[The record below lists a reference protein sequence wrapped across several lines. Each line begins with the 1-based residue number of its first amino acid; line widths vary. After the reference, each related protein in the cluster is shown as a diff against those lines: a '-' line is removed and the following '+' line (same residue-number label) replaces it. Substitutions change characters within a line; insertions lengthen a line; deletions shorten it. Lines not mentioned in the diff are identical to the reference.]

1 MPKDEVIDKKKSRKA
16 FLLQTLILNYGLKW
30 DYNKHML
37 ALFYCFII
45 GTEEEI
51 NNIPKDLAMLLYKR
65 FIELIDEK
73 KQQKKE
79 MYELIKPNLYEEL
92 ELVKQERNRL
102 CSNIF
107 RVKKTKERN
116 KRDEFSVDDSRDY
129 E

>member
-1 MPKDEVIDKKKSRKA
+1 MPKDDVIDKKKSRKA

-30 DYNKHML
+30 DYNKNML

-51 NNIPKDLAMLLYKR
+51 SNIPKELAMLLYKR

-79 MYELIKPNLYEEL
+79 MYELIKPNLYE
-92 ELVKQERNRL
+92 
-102 CSNIF
+102 
-107 RVKKTKERN
+107 
-116 KRDEFSVDDSRDY
+116 
-129 E
+129 